1 MEPITELDNPQLVVY
16 KLVYIIHKK
25 TIPYIIIEYM
35 NFLLVSIK
43 WINLQVV
50 DEKLQ
55 CQHILI
61 MNIFL
66 LLCLISLFFCL
77 SSLASPFFSLGTCI
91 SMGKMMKERVQGG
104 ARREKGRKKGEG
116 EKKEKE
122 KLKH

>member
-91 SMGKMMKERVQGG
+91 RVQGG